1 MNNEFENESQF
12 LFYQGNDGKIK
23 IQVILG
29 DETVW
34 ATQSS
39 MAEIF
44 STTKQNI
51 SYHLRNIFEEGEL
64 NKESTVKEI
73 LTVQKEGNR
82 KINRNIEFYN
92 LDAIISVGYRISSYK
107 ATQFRIWATSVLK
120 DYMTKGFALDDER
133 LKQGNQ
139 IFGKDYFEELL
150 ERIREIRASERL
162 FYQKVTDI
170 YATSIDYD
178 PNSPITQEFYA
189 TVQNKLHWAIHHHTA
204 AELIRNRADCDK
216 PNMGLTSWKN
226 EKKGGKISKT
236 DVTVA
241 KNYLNKEELS
251 ELNTVVT
258 MYLDFAE
265 NMAKRRKEMRMV
277 DWISRLDAF
286 LDFNEYDVLKDAG
299 KISSKAAKSIAE
311 AEYKKFRVI
320 QDKEYKSDFDK
331 VVEDIKTIGKLPS
344 EKLNVK
350 SISQDIPKPKEQNLS
365 KFNLSIKQSLKFNS
379 KEDKENKK

>member
-1 MNNEFENESQF
+1 MNNEFENESHF

-34 ATQSS
+34 VTQNA

-44 STTKQNI
+44 GIDKSGI
-51 SYHLRNIFEEGEL
+51 SRHLKNIFEEGEL
-64 NKESTVKEI
+64 QRDSVVAKNATTGSDGKTYEV
-73 LTVQKEGNR
+73 
-82 KINRNIEFYN
+82 EFYN
-92 LDAIISVGYRISSYK
+92 LDAIISVGYRVSSYK
-107 ATQFRIWATSVLK
+107 ATRFRIWATSVLK
-120 DYMTKGFALDDER
+120 EYMIKGFALDDER
-133 LKQGNQ
+133 LKQSDQ
-139 IFGKDYFEELL
+139 LFGKDYFKELL

-178 PNSPITQEFYA
+178 PHSPITQEFYA

-204 AELIRNRADCDK
+204 AELIRNRADSGK

-226 EKKGGKISKT
+226 EKKGGKILKT
-236 DVTVA
+236 DVSIA
-241 KNYLNKEELS
+241 KNYLSKEELS

-265 NMAKRRKEMRMV
+265 NMARRQKEMKMV
-277 DWISRLDAF
+277 DWVSRLDAF
-286 LDFNEYDVLKDAG
+286 LDFNEYDVLEDAG
-299 KISSKAAKSIAE
+299 RISAKAAKTIAE
-311 AEYKKFRVI
+311 AEYAKFRVI
-320 QDKEYKSDFDK
+320 QDREYRSDFDK
-331 VVEDIKTIGKLPS
+331 VIENIKITGKLPS

-350 SISQDIPKPKEQNLS
+350 SISEDVQKSKEKKEQENLS
-365 KFNLSIKQSLKFNS
+365 DF
-379 KEDKENKK
+379 